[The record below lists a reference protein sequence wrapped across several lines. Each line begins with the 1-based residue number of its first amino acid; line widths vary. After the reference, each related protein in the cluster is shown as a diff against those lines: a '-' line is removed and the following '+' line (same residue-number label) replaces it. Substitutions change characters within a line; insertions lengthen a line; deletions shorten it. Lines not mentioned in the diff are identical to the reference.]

1 MLYASSL
8 FPLLLQTN
16 DTFCA
21 VREMKYNYFF
31 EVMCTKCVEWQ
42 KNLPLLSSIAH
53 SFSPSSDIEMNQRL
67 HFQYSNKME
76 SSLGLDFWGLL

>member
-1 MLYASSL
+1 MLFASSL

-31 EVMCTKCVEWQ
+31 EIMCTKCVEGQ
-42 KNLPLLSSIAH
+42 KNWHYYPQLHTASLLVVT
-53 SFSPSSDIEMNQRL
+53 
-67 HFQYSNKME
+67 
-76 SSLGLDFWGLL
+76 